1 MKVGLCVG
9 VFVFGGGGVLDSK
22 SVCVERLTVPDG
34 EGSFVHLHAH
44 KEGIFG
50 KLDGGDEVERRLG
63 FKADLHACPHKV
75 QIHRN
80 ISGDHQRSP
89 VSNEAFNEFGTSVQE
104 NCGIFFFFD
113 VMNSYFLNKPQEA
126 SVASVV
132 RSAISERL
140 QGTTAKS

>member
-1 MKVGLCVG
+1 M
-9 VFVFGGGGVLDSK
+9 LDSK
-22 SVCVERLTVPDG
+22 SVCVESLPVPDG

-63 FKADLHACPHKV
+63 FKADLHACPHEV

-104 NCGIFFFFD
+104 NCGIFFFVD
-113 VMNSYFLNKPQEA
+113 VMNSYFLTKPQEA
-126 SVASVV
+126 S
-132 RSAISERL
+132 
-140 QGTTAKS
+140 